1 MALLRHYPAVS
12 LADGSLPVL
21 SGRVR
26 GASLAANTLTWHE
39 LVAAVPE
46 DWSGFTIQAMA
57 VAQVGIGF
65 VAVGAVGAETII
77 ANFQLMHYGFK
88 TELFFPI
95 PIPAGAR
102 VSFASCGATT
112 QNVTAYLT
120 GYPKS
125 LFPATP
131 GVSKVEA
138 GPFDLGGS
146 SATYGQG
153 SVIDPPA
160 TINEK
165 SAWTE
170 ASRLEYSGNILQGG
184 ALPYQYKFLGFQFW
198 TMPTSLGTD
207 NWLSVVDVAR
217 GAVGEEVLIVENMHI
232 RAAPSSAIINFV
244 PILWVPWNRPPGDRI
259 SWRIQHN
266 KTTAKRMSLFLYG
279 LR

>member
-1 MALLRHYPAVS
+1 MGMLHHYPSVN
-12 LADGSLPVL
+12 LADSSLPVY

-39 LVAAVPE
+39 LVASTPE
-46 DWSGFTIQAMA
+46 DWSGIMIQVMA

-65 VAVGAVGAETII
+65 IAVGAVGAETIV
-77 ANFQLMHYGFK
+77 ANFQLMEIGFR

-95 PIPAGAR
+95 NITAGMR
-102 VSFASCGATT
+102 VSFALCGATT
-112 QNVTAYLT
+112 QSASAYLT

-125 LFPATP
+125 LFPAVPDIT
-131 GVSKVEA
+131 KCEA
-138 GPFDLGGS
+138 GPFDLSGS
-146 SATYGQG
+146 STTYAQG
-153 SVIDPPA
+153 AFIDPPA
-160 TINEK
+160 TINTK

-170 ASRLEYSGNILQGG
+170 ASRLDYSGNILQGN
-184 ALPYQYKFLGFQFW
+184 ALPYQYKYLGFQFW

-217 GAVGEEVLIVENMHI
+217 GAVGEEVLLIENMHI
-232 RAAPSSAIINFV
+232 RAAPANSNINFV
-244 PILWVPWNRPPGDRI
+244 PILWIPWNRPPGDRI